1 MKSLLLNKEWWSCA
15 TTRAVKTVAQTA
27 IGTISSSALISAVDW
42 KVVISASIL
51 SGIVSI
57 LTSLTGLP
65 EVSTEETTTD
75 EGIEQE

>member
-1 MKSLLLNKEWWSCA
+1 MKNLLLNKNWWSCA
-15 TTRAVKTVAQTA
+15 ATRAVKTVAQTA

-42 KVVISASIL
+42 KVVISASVL

-65 EVSTEETTTD
+65 EVNAEETTNED
-75 EGIEQE
+75 VE